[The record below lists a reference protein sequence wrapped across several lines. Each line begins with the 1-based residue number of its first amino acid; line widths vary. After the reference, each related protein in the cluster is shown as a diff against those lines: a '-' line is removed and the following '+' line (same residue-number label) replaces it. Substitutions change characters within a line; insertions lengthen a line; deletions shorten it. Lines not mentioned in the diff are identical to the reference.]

1 MVEVSISP
9 RRLHEVSGSFAAV
22 STESGTFLF
31 ALIISFFSALTF
43 TCTSSLLF
51 LFHTSFFFT
60 SLSSFVFSSRLS
72 SITPDCQLFPNVPSS
87 TFFPPVSQ
95 NALLLSPHQLTA
107 TDVAPFSEKLCCQP
121 FQVLVSCAAMT
132 VVDTASTQK
141 KSVPCICFHSPLADS
156 YDVILSS
163 SGQLLTPAL
172 KQHTLKLST
181 CSMLYKYCTICSVG
195 LEDH

>member
-1 MVEVSISP
+1 M
-9 RRLHEVSGSFAAV
+9 F
-22 STESGTFLF
+22 
-31 ALIISFFSALTF
+31 SFFYF
-43 TCTSSLLF
+43 SSLF
-51 LFHTSFFFT
+51 YNP
-60 SLSSFVFSSRLS
+60 RLS
-72 SITPDCQLFPNVPSS
+72 TISREPNVPSS
-87 TFFPPVSQ
+87 TFFPPISQ

-121 FQVLVSCAAMT
+121 FQVLVNCAAMT